1 MWVLDPCG
9 TLGDHPPGNRVAL
22 HRDFW
27 GSTCSRLLFGA
38 ADGVRGLQALCGAL
52 QGRAG
57 DTPGDWLEDGP
68 YGPGDRALGMG
79 EEGQTQPFC
88 AHSPPGN
95 PGDADIP

>member
-1 MWVLDPCG
+1 MERAVWVPDLCG
-9 TLGDHPPGNRVAL
+9 TLGDHPPGNRAAL

-57 DTPGDWLEDGP
+57 DTQGDWLEDGP
-68 YGPGDRALGMG
+68 SRPGDRALGMG
-79 EEGQTQPFC
+79 EEG
-88 AHSPPGN
+88 
-95 PGDADIP
+95 